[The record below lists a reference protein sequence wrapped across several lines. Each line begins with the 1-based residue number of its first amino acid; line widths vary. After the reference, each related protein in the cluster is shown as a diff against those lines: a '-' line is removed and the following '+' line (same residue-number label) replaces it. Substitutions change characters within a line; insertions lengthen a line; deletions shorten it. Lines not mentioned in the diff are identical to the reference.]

1 LPHEGGIPHAVGCE
15 QASNAWPE
23 RRGFAVPTPNTT
35 GWVGLGLLL
44 LPVYGVLTFIGTF
57 THQPDPNTDF
67 EAYARYISTTSY
79 LISHLGVSIFGTV
92 LVIFGFIAL
101 AAYLIGGRAGRL
113 TLFAMVTGV
122 AGNSLILT
130 IFGFSTFASPAIGH
144 AYLEGQHQAVE
155 INQAI
160 LGLPLVATAL
170 TGGLLYTAS
179 TILFGIA
186 IWRSG
191 TLPRWAGILFA
202 PTGFLLSILGLI
214 VGQSQ
219 TVGTA
224 LLIVA
229 TGWISWSVLRRSSTE
244 TVRVEAQPRVR

>member
-1 LPHEGGIPHAVGCE
+1 
-15 QASNAWPE
+15 
-23 RRGFAVPTPNTT
+23 VPTPNTT
-35 GWVGLGLLL
+35 GWVRLGLLL
-44 LPVYGVLTFIGTF
+44 LPVYGILTLIGTL

-92 LVIFGFIAL
+92 LAILGFIAL
-101 AAYLIGGRAGRL
+101 AAYLVNGRAGRWAH
-113 TLFAMVTGV
+113 FAMVTGV

-130 IFGFSTFASPAIGH
+130 IFGFSTFASPAIGQ

-160 LGLPLVATAL
+160 LGLPLIVTAL

-179 TILFGIA
+179 TSLFGIA

-191 TLPRWAGILFA
+191 TLPRWAGILYA
-202 PTGFLLSILGLI
+202 PAGFLLSILGLV

-229 TGWISWSVLRRSSTE
+229 TAWISGSALRRPSAES
-244 TVRVEAQPRVR
+244 VGLGAQPRVH

>member
-1 LPHEGGIPHAVGCE
+1 MLARREPPCGIRDILPGPFGTLSHDGRIPYAVGYE

-23 RRGFAVPTPNTT
+23 RRRFAVPTPNTT
-35 GWVGLGLLL
+35 GWVRLGLLL
-44 LPVYGVLTFIGTF
+44 LPVYGILTLIGTL

-92 LVIFGFIAL
+92 LA
-101 AAYLIGGRAGRL
+101 
-113 TLFAMVTGV
+113 
-122 AGNSLILT
+122 
-130 IFGFSTFASPAIGH
+130 IFGFSTFASPAIGQ

-160 LGLPLVATAL
+160 LGLPLIVTAL
-170 TGGLLYTAS
+170 TSGLLYTAS
-179 TILFGIA
+179 TSLFGIA
-186 IWRSG
+186 IWRSR
-191 TLPRWAGILFA
+191 TLPRWAGILYA
-202 PTGFLLSILGLI
+202 PAGFLLSILGLV

-229 TGWISWSVLRRSSTE
+229 TAWISGSALRRPSAES
-244 TVRVEAQPRVR
+244 VGLGAQPRVH